1 MKFRMTSFL
10 LALTLLLCLLTGCSS
25 TDTEGG
31 SSNASGATSTSQGDD
46 STSPTDSSAP
56 AQTPTDDSST
66 SQEDDSASPTDS
78 SAPAQTPTDGQ
89 ISATIIL
96 VLEDETQVEYPITV
110 TKDSTLRDALYEAQL
125 ISDDDYYDLF
135 VQNIDGHVANVYED
149 GCTWLPQDTEGN
161 QIMGSFDEIIVED
174 NETIYLV
181 YYLVPDMD

>member
-56 AQTPTDDSST
+56 AQTPTGD
-66 SQEDDSASPTDS
+66 
-78 SAPAQTPTDGQ
+78 Q

-125 ISDDDYYDLF
+125 ISDDDYYDLY

>member
-56 AQTPTDDSST
+56 AQTPTGD
-66 SQEDDSASPTDS
+66 
-78 SAPAQTPTDGQ
+78 Q